1 MNNIGRN
8 KNFVK
13 IVICRRN
20 DVVSYGG
27 TTYFVLAGK
36 N

>member
-20 DVVSYGG
+20 ESLAMVEQRISY
-27 TTYFVLAGK
+27 
-36 N
+36 